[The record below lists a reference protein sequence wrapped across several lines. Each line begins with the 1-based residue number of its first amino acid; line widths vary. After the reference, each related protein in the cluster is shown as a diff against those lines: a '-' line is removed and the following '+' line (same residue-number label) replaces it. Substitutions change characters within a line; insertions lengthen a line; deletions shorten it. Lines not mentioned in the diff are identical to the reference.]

1 MKFAILSDIHG
12 NLPALETVLDHIQGW
27 QADMV
32 IVNGDIVN
40 RGPSSAA
47 CWARLQTCQKQEQW
61 HILQGNHEAY
71 VYAYAQSNYDPTQFN
86 AMSFWTYQQMNG
98 QAPHLQ
104 ALPEKFSHI
113 APNHTELRVC
123 HASMRHNRDGLY
135 PDSSLATLRP
145 QIAPAPAVFVTGHTH
160 YPFIRHADE
169 TLIVNV
175 GSVGQPCDGDT
186 RASYAQITWQNGTW
200 QTQIMRLTYDRA
212 QTERDFR
219 TSGFLE
225 GAGPIAHLI
234 YHEWRTA
241 KDVLVPWLEQY
252 GSLVKTG
259 MIDEATAVR
268 LHLQRIM

>member
-12 NLPALETVLDHIQGW
+12 NLPALETVQDHLQSW
-27 QADMV
+27 QADIV

-47 CWARLQTCQKQEQW
+47 CWARLQMCQQQERW

-71 VYAYAQSNYDPTQFN
+71 VYAYTQNDYDPAQFN
-86 AMSFWTYQQMNG
+86 AMSYWTYQQMKE
-98 QAPHLQ
+98 QASLLHT
-104 ALPEKFSHI
+104 LPEKISHI
-113 APNHTELRVC
+113 AHDHTELRVC
-123 HASMRHNRDGLY
+123 HASMRHNRDGIY
-135 PDSSLATLRP
+135 PDSSLETVRP

-160 YPFIRHADE
+160 YPFIRHVDE
-169 TLIVNV
+169 TIIVNV

-200 QTQIMRLTYDRA
+200 QADIVRLTYDRE

-225 GAGPIAHLI
+225 AAGPIAHLI

-252 GSLVKTG
+252 GTLVKAGT
-259 MIDEATAVR
+259 IDEATGVR
-268 LHLQRIM
+268 LYLQQII